1 MIFKLKTKDID
12 NRNIY
17 ITGNFNNWNPRDKD
31 YILKKINDSESL
43 VSDKNNFKVGF
54 PY

>member
-1 MIFKLKTKDID
+1 MSKIYSFLTAKATKVILEKKLQRLQNLNTC
-12 NRNIY
+12 
-17 ITGNFNNWNPRDKD
+17 FF
-31 YILKKINDSESL
+31 SL